1 VTRASLAKAALDPER
16 QERAR
21 RYDWLSRRLLFLDLG
36 TAFFFLLSLLFT
48 GASAALACWLSFPLP
63 WAAALYLLILV
74 VGYGVIMGPVS
85 YYEDFVLP
93 RRYGL
98 SNQNLSGWLRDRA
111 RALALGLLFCLS
123 LVIVIY
129 WLMDCLPS
137 LWWLATGLI
146 VFLVSLLLTWLTPT
160 VLLPLFFKL
169 KPLEDGEMKE
179 RLANLAKT
187 AGIDIKRVL
196 VMNLSSKSTTANA
209 LLAGWGGSRRIIL
222 SDTLLRGYSADE
234 IEVTLAHELGHHVH
248 HDFAKLMSIHA
259 LALLLAFYCA
269 DLALRAGV
277 VLLSFQRMNDL
288 AALPWLVLILAMLVL
303 FLQPLLNWYN
313 RRTELESDRAA
324 LELSNK
330 PQAFVSLMTKLT
342 DQNLQQAE
350 PSRLT
355 KLLFHNHP
363 SYRERVKVAS
373 DYIDV
378 GTEGA

>member
-1 VTRASLAKAALDPER
+1 MTRTSLAEAALDPER
-16 QERAR
+16 QEKAR
-21 RYDWLSRRLLFLDLG
+21 EYDWLSRRLLLLDLG
-36 TAFFFLLSLLFT
+36 TAFFFLLALLFT
-48 GASAALACWLSFPLP
+48 GASAALAYWLSFPLP

-85 YYEDFVLP
+85 YYEDFLLP

-123 LVIVIY
+123 LVTVVY

-160 VLLPLFFKL
+160 VLVPLFFKL
-169 KPLEDGEMKE
+169 KPLEDGELKE

-209 LLAGWGGSRRIIL
+209 LVAGWGGSRRIIL
-222 SDTLLRGYSADE
+222 SDTLLRGYSVDE
-234 IEVTLAHELGHHVH
+234 IEVTLAHELGHHLH

-277 VLLSFQRMNDL
+277 VLLSFQGMNDL
-288 AALPWLVLILAMLVL
+288 AALPWLILILAMLIL

-313 RRTELESDRAA
+313 RRTELEADRAA
-324 LELSNK
+324 LQLSNN

-350 PSRLT
+350 PGHWA
-355 KLLFHNHP
+355 KLLFHDHP
-363 SYRERVKVAS
+363 SYRERVILAR
-373 DYIDV
+373 DY
-378 GTEGA
+378 EQKSS

>member
-1 VTRASLAKAALDPER
+1 VSRSSLAEAALDPER
-16 QERAR
+16 QKEAR
-21 RYDWLSRRLLFLDLG
+21 EYGWLSLRLLLLDIG
-36 TAFFFLLSLLFT
+36 MASFFLLALLFT
-48 GASAALACWLSFPLP
+48 GASEVLACWLSLPLP
-63 WAAALYLLILV
+63 LAAALYLLILV
-74 VGYGVIMGPVS
+74 LGYGMIMGPVG

-98 SNQNLSGWLRDRA
+98 SNQSLGGWLRDRA
-111 RALALGLLFCLS
+111 RAFTLGLLLCLS
-123 LVIVIY
+123 LVTVIY
-129 WLMDCLPS
+129 SLMDCLPT

-146 VFLVSLLLTWLTPT
+146 VFLVSLLLAWLTPT
-160 VLLPLFFKL
+160 LLVPLFFKL
-169 KPLEDGEMKE
+169 KPLEDGELKE
-179 RLANLAKT
+179 RLANLAKK
-187 AGIDIKRVL
+187 AGIDIKHVL

-209 LLAGWGGSRRIIL
+209 LVAGWGGSRRIIL
-222 SDTLLRGYSADE
+222 SDTLLRGYSVDE
-234 IEVTLAHELGHHVH
+234 IEVTLAHELGHHLH
-248 HDFAKLMSIHA
+248 RDFAKLMSIHA

-277 VLLSFQRMNDL
+277 VLLSFQGMNDL
-288 AALPWLVLILAMLVL
+288 AALPWLVLVLAMFIL

>member
-1 VTRASLAKAALDPER
+1 VTRTSLAESALDPER
-16 QERAR
+16 QEKAR
-21 RYDWLSRRLLFLDLG
+21 EYDWLSRRLLFLDLG
-36 TAFFFLLSLLFT
+36 TAFFFLLAVLFT
-48 GASAALACWLSFPLP
+48 GASAALAYWLSFPLP

-111 RALALGLLFCLS
+111 RALALGLLLCLS
-123 LVIVIY
+123 LVTVIY
-129 WLMDCLPS
+129 WLMDLLPS

-160 VLLPLFFKL
+160 VLVPLFFKL
-169 KPLEDGEMKE
+169 KPLEDGELKE
-179 RLANLAKT
+179 RLANLAKA
-187 AGIDIKRVL
+187 AGIDINRVL

-209 LLAGWGGSRRIIL
+209 LVAGWGGSRRIIL
-222 SDTLLRGYSADE
+222 SDTLLRGYSVDE
-234 IEVTLAHELGHHVH
+234 IEVTLAHELGHHLH

-269 DLALRAGV
+269 DVALRAGV
-277 VLLSFQRMNDL
+277 VWLSFKGMSDL
-288 AALPWLVLILAMLVL
+288 AALPWLILILAMLIL

-313 RRTELESDRAA
+313 RRTELEADRAA
-324 LELSNK
+324 LELSNN

-350 PSRLT
+350 PGHWA
-355 KLLFHNHP
+355 KLLFHDHP
-363 SYRERVKVAS
+363 SYRERVILAR
-373 DYIDV
+373 DY
-378 GTEGA
+378 EQKSS

>member
-1 VTRASLAKAALDPER
+1 VTRTSLAESALDPER
-16 QERAR
+16 QEKAR
-21 RYDWLSRRLLFLDLG
+21 EYDWLSRRLLFLDLG
-36 TAFFFLLSLLFT
+36 TAFFFLLAVLFT
-48 GASAALACWLSFPLP
+48 GASAALAYWLSFPLP

-111 RALALGLLFCLS
+111 RALALGLLLCLS
-123 LVIVIY
+123 LVTVIY
-129 WLMDCLPS
+129 WLMDLLPS

-146 VFLVSLLLTWLTPT
+146 VFLVSLLLTWLTPA
-160 VLLPLFFKL
+160 VLVPLFFKL
-169 KPLEDGEMKE
+169 KPLEDGELKE
-179 RLANLAKT
+179 RLANLAKA

-209 LLAGWGGSRRIIL
+209 LVAGWGGSRRIIL
-222 SDTLLRGYSADE
+222 SDTLLRGYSVDE
-234 IEVTLAHELGHHVH
+234 IEVTLAHELGHHLH

-277 VLLSFQRMNDL
+277 ALLSFQGMSDL
-288 AALPWLVLILAMLVL
+288 AALPWLILILAMLIL

-313 RRTELESDRAA
+313 RRTELEADRAA
-324 LELSNK
+324 LELSNN

-350 PSRLT
+350 PGHWA
-355 KLLFHNHP
+355 KLLFHDHP
-363 SYRERVKVAS
+363 SYRERVILAR
-373 DYIDV
+373 DY
-378 GTEGA
+378 EQKSS

>member
-1 VTRASLAKAALDPER
+1 VTRTSLAESALDPER
-16 QERAR
+16 QEKAR
-21 RYDWLSRRLLFLDLG
+21 EYDWLSRRLLFLDLG
-36 TAFFFLLSLLFT
+36 TAFFFLLAVLFT
-48 GASAALACWLSFPLP
+48 GASAALAYWLSFPLP

-111 RALALGLLFCLS
+111 RALALGLLLCLS
-123 LVIVIY
+123 LVTVIY
-129 WLMDCLPS
+129 WLMDLLPS

-146 VFLVSLLLTWLTPT
+146 VFLVSLLLTWLTPA
-160 VLLPLFFKL
+160 VLVPLFFKL
-169 KPLEDGEMKE
+169 KPLEDGELKE
-179 RLANLAKT
+179 RLANLAKA
-187 AGIDIKRVL
+187 AGIDINRVL

-209 LLAGWGGSRRIIL
+209 LVAGWGGSRRIIL
-222 SDTLLRGYSADE
+222 SDTLLRGYSVDE
-234 IEVTLAHELGHHVH
+234 IEVTLAHELGHHLH

-269 DLALRAGV
+269 DVALRAGV
-277 VLLSFQRMNDL
+277 VWLSFKGMSDL
-288 AALPWLVLILAMLVL
+288 AALPWLILILAMLIL

-313 RRTELESDRAA
+313 RRTELEADRAA
-324 LELSNK
+324 LELSNN

-350 PSRLT
+350 PGHWA
-355 KLLFHNHP
+355 KLLFHDHP
-363 SYRERVKVAS
+363 SYRERVILAR
-373 DYIDV
+373 DY
-378 GTEGA
+378 EQKSS

>member
-1 VTRASLAKAALDPER
+1 MTRTSLAESALDPER
-16 QERAR
+16 QDKAR
-21 RYDWLSRRLLFLDLG
+21 EYDWLSRRLLFLDLG
-36 TAFFFLLSLLFT
+36 TAFFFLLAVLFT
-48 GASAALACWLSFPLP
+48 GASAALAYWLSFPLP

-111 RALALGLLFCLS
+111 RALALGLLLCLS
-123 LVIVIY
+123 LVTVIY
-129 WLMDCLPS
+129 WLMDLLPS

-160 VLLPLFFKL
+160 VLVPLFFKL
-169 KPLEDGEMKE
+169 KPLEDGELKE
-179 RLANLAKT
+179 RLANLAKA

-209 LLAGWGGSRRIIL
+209 LVAGWGGSRRIIL
-222 SDTLLRGYSADE
+222 SDTLLRGYSVDE
-234 IEVTLAHELGHHVH
+234 IEVTLAHELGHHLH

-277 VLLSFQRMNDL
+277 ALLSFQGMSDL
-288 AALPWLVLILAMLVL
+288 AALPWLILILAMLIL

-313 RRTELESDRAA
+313 RRTELEADRAA
-324 LELSNK
+324 LELSNN

-350 PSRLT
+350 PGHWA
-355 KLLFHNHP
+355 KLLFHDHP
-363 SYRERVKVAS
+363 SYRERVILAR
-373 DYIDV
+373 DY
-378 GTEGA
+378 EQKSS

>member
-1 VTRASLAKAALDPER
+1 MTRTSLAESALDPER
-16 QERAR
+16 QDKAR
-21 RYDWLSRRLLFLDLG
+21 EYDWLSRRLLFLDLG
-36 TAFFFLLSLLFT
+36 TAFFFLLAVLFT
-48 GASAALACWLSFPLP
+48 GASAALAYWLSFPLP

-111 RALALGLLFCLS
+111 RALALGLLLCLS
-123 LVIVIY
+123 LVTVIY
-129 WLMDCLPS
+129 WLMDLLPS

-160 VLLPLFFKL
+160 VLVPLFFKL
-169 KPLEDGEMKE
+169 KPLEDGELKE
-179 RLANLAKT
+179 RLANLAKA
-187 AGIDIKRVL
+187 AGIDINRVL

-209 LLAGWGGSRRIIL
+209 LVAGWGGSRRIIL
-222 SDTLLRGYSADE
+222 SDTLLRGYSVDE
-234 IEVTLAHELGHHVH
+234 IEVTLAHELGHHLH

-269 DLALRAGV
+269 DVALRAGV
-277 VLLSFQRMNDL
+277 VWLSFKGMSDL
-288 AALPWLVLILAMLVL
+288 AALPWLILILAMLIL

-313 RRTELESDRAA
+313 RRTEFEADRAA
-324 LELSNK
+324 LELSNN

-350 PSRLT
+350 PGHWA
-355 KLLFHNHP
+355 KLLFHDHP
-363 SYRERVKVAS
+363 SYRERVILARDFEQKS
-373 DYIDV
+373 S
-378 GTEGA
+378 

>member
-1 VTRASLAKAALDPER
+1 MTRASLAEAALDPER
-16 QERAR
+16 QEKAR
-21 RYDWLSRRLLFLDLG
+21 EYDWLSRRLLLLDLG
-36 TAFFFLLSLLFT
+36 TIFFFLLALLFT
-48 GASAALACWLSFPLP
+48 GASAALAYWLSFPLP
-63 WAAALYLLILV
+63 WAAALYLLLLV

-123 LVIVIY
+123 LVTVIY
-129 WLMDCLPS
+129 WLMDFLPS

-160 VLLPLFFKL
+160 VLVPLFFKL
-169 KPLEDGEMKE
+169 KPLEDGELKE

-209 LLAGWGGSRRIIL
+209 LVAGWGGSRRIIL
-222 SDTLLRGYSADE
+222 SDTLLRGYSVDE
-234 IEVTLAHELGHHVH
+234 IEVTLAHELGHHLH

-269 DLALRAGV
+269 DVALRAGV
-277 VLLSFQRMNDL
+277 VLLSFQGMSDL
-288 AALPWLVLILAMLVL
+288 AALPWLILILAMLIL

-313 RRTELESDRAA
+313 RRTELEADRAA
-324 LELSNK
+324 LELSNN

-350 PSRLT
+350 PGHWA
-355 KLLFHNHP
+355 KLLFHDHP
-363 SYRERVKVAS
+363 SYRERVVLAR
-373 DYIDV
+373 DY
-378 GTEGA
+378 EQKSS

>member
-1 VTRASLAKAALDPER
+1 VTRTSLAESALDPER
-16 QERAR
+16 QEKAR
-21 RYDWLSRRLLFLDLG
+21 EYDWLSRRLLFLDLG
-36 TAFFFLLSLLFT
+36 TAFFFLLAVLFT
-48 GASAALACWLSFPLP
+48 GASAALAYWLSFPLP

-111 RALALGLLFCLS
+111 RALALGLLLCLS
-123 LVIVIY
+123 LVTVIY
-129 WLMDCLPS
+129 WLMDLLPS

-146 VFLVSLLLTWLTPT
+146 VFLVSLLLTWLTPA
-160 VLLPLFFKL
+160 VLVPLFFKL
-169 KPLEDGEMKE
+169 KPLEDGELKE
-179 RLANLAKT
+179 RLANLAKA

-209 LLAGWGGSRRIIL
+209 LVAGWGGSRRIIL
-222 SDTLLRGYSADE
+222 SDTLLRGYSVDE
-234 IEVTLAHELGHHVH
+234 IEVTLAHELGHHLH

-269 DLALRAGV
+269 DVALRAGV
-277 VLLSFQRMNDL
+277 VWLSFKGMSDL
-288 AALPWLVLILAMLVL
+288 AALPWLILILAMLIL

-313 RRTELESDRAA
+313 RRTELEADRAA
-324 LELSNK
+324 LELSNN

-350 PSRLT
+350 PGHWA
-355 KLLFHNHP
+355 KLLFHDHP
-363 SYRERVKVAS
+363 SYRERVILAR
-373 DYIDV
+373 DY
-378 GTEGA
+378 EQKSS

>member
-1 VTRASLAKAALDPER
+1 VTRTSLAEAALDPER
-16 QERAR
+16 QEKAR
-21 RYDWLSRRLLFLDLG
+21 EYDWLSRRLLFLDLG
-36 TAFFFLLSLLFT
+36 TAFFFLLAVLFT
-48 GASAALACWLSFPLP
+48 GASAALAYWLSFPLP

-85 YYEDFVLP
+85 YYGDFVLP

-111 RALALGLLFCLS
+111 RALALGLLLCLS
-123 LVIVIY
+123 LVTVIY

-137 LWWLATGLI
+137 LWWLVTGLI

-160 VLLPLFFKL
+160 VLVPLFFKL
-169 KPLEDGEMKE
+169 KPLEDGELKE

-209 LLAGWGGSRRIIL
+209 LVAGWGGSRRIIL
-222 SDTLLRGYSADE
+222 SDTLLRGYSVDE
-234 IEVTLAHELGHHVH
+234 IEVTLAHELGHHLH

-277 VLLSFQRMNDL
+277 ALLSFQGMSDL
-288 AALPWLVLILAMLVL
+288 AALPWLILILAMLIL

-313 RRTELESDRAA
+313 RRTELEADRAA
-324 LELSNK
+324 LELSNN

-342 DQNLQQAE
+342 NQNLQRAE
-350 PSRLT
+350 PGHWA
-355 KLLFHNHP
+355 KLLFHDHP
-363 SYRERVKVAS
+363 SYRERVILAR
-373 DYIDV
+373 DY
-378 GTEGA
+378 EQKSS